1 MKTSL
6 QDTPTKRHN
15 NNITT
20 QGGYYYNNFTFA
32 DNKSPKDSLSISDNN
47 HNNNGSSN
55 NSNGYV
61 NQLHLI
67 QAYQDEIIKL
77 KTRNISLRQENEML
91 NDELYT
97 KSSQEE
103 SYYMLLNELLSLLNI
118 TSIDAIIPTLTALIT
133 ANTNDKLRDEFIS
146 KVNDIHSELTGNE
159 SNGNI
164 KQLWEWLR
172 KLIQTLKTEMRKSN
186 NTSNNNN
193 APIYTYTYTKPYED
207 CCNKLINEY
216 NIKDINELKCI
227 IYELLSKHNPHT
239 YTNTNNNSNQL
250 YIYDSNTN

>member
-1 MKTSL
+1 MKSSL

-15 NNITT
+15 NNNTITT

-32 DNKSPKDSLSISDNN
+32 DNKSPKDSLSISDNI
-47 HNNNGSSN
+47 NGSN

-91 NDELYT
+91 NDMLYT

-103 SYYMLLNELLSLLNI
+103 SRYMLLNELLSLLNI

-146 KVNDIHSELTGNE
+146 KVNDIHNELTGNE

-186 NTSNNNN
+186 NTNNNN
-193 APIYTYTYTKPYED
+193 TPTYTYTYTKPYED

-227 IYELLSKHNPHT
+227 IYELLSKHN
-239 YTNTNNNSNQL
+239 TNTNTNSNQL

>member
-1 MKTSL
+1 MKSSL

-15 NNITT
+15 NNNTITT

-32 DNKSPKDSLSISDNN
+32 DNKSPKDSLSVSDNIN
-47 HNNNGSSN
+47 SSS

-91 NDELYT
+91 NDMLYT

-103 SYYMLLNELLSLLNI
+103 SRYMLLNELLSLLNI

-146 KVNDIHSELTGNE
+146 KVNDIHNELTGNE

-186 NTSNNNN
+186 NTNNNN
-193 APIYTYTYTKPYED
+193 TPTYTYTYTKPYED

-227 IYELLSKHNPHT
+227 IYELLSKHN
-239 YTNTNNNSNQL
+239 TNTNTNTNSNQL

>member
-1 MKTSL
+1 MKSSL

-15 NNITT
+15 NNNTITT

-32 DNKSPKDSLSISDNN
+32 DNKSPKDSLSVSDNIN
-47 HNNNGSSN
+47 SSS

-91 NDELYT
+91 NDMLYT

-103 SYYMLLNELLSLLNI
+103 SRYMLLNELLSLLNI

-146 KVNDIHSELTGNE
+146 KVNDIHNELTGNE

-186 NTSNNNN
+186 NTNNNN
-193 APIYTYTYTKPYED
+193 TPTYTYTYTKPYED

-216 NIKDINELKCI
+216 NIKDINQLKCI
-227 IYELLSKHNPHT
+227 IYELLSKHN
-239 YTNTNNNSNQL
+239 TNTNTNSNQL

>member
-47 HNNNGSSN
+47 HNNNGSN

-77 KTRNISLRQENEML
+77 KTKNISLRQENEML

-103 SYYMLLNELLSLLNI
+103 SYYLLLNELLSLLNI
-118 TSIDAIIPTLTALIT
+118 TSIDAIIPKLTALIT
-133 ANTNDKLRDEFIS
+133 ANTNDKLRDAFIN
-146 KVNDIHSELTGNE
+146 KVNDLHSELTGNE
-159 SNGNI
+159 SNCNI

-172 KLIQTLKTEMRKSN
+172 KLIQTLKTVMRNSN
-186 NTSNNNN
+186 NETILSSS
-193 APIYTYTYTKPYED
+193 TYTNDIYAKPYEE
-207 CCNKLINEY
+207 CCNRLINEY
-216 NIKDINELKCI
+216 NLNDINELKCFV
-227 IYELLSKHNPHT
+227 YELLTKQNVNHNNNINT
-239 YTNTNNNSNQL
+239 QLCIYDNNNAYTN
-250 YIYDSNTN
+250 

>member
-1 MKTSL
+1 MKSSL

-15 NNITT
+15 NNNTITT

-32 DNKSPKDSLSISDNN
+32 DNKSPKDSLSVSDNIN
-47 HNNNGSSN
+47 SSS

-91 NDELYT
+91 NDMLYT

-103 SYYMLLNELLSLLNI
+103 SRYMLLNELLSLLNI

-146 KVNDIHSELTGNE
+146 KVNDIHNELTGNE

-186 NTSNNNN
+186 NTNNNN
-193 APIYTYTYTKPYED
+193 TPTYTYTYTKPYED

-216 NIKDINELKCI
+216 NIKDINEFQCI
-227 IYELLSKHNPHT
+227 IYELLSKHN
-239 YTNTNNNSNQL
+239 TNTNTNSNQL

>member
-193 APIYTYTYTKPYED
+193 TPTYTYTYTKPYED

-239 YTNTNNNSNQL
+239 YTNTNNSNQL

>member
-1 MKTSL
+1 MKNSL
-6 QDTPTKRHN
+6 QDTPTKQHS

-32 DNKSPKDSLSISDNN
+32 DNKSPKDSLSISDIN
-47 HNNNGSSN
+47 HNNNSSSN
-55 NSNGYV
+55 KGYV

-133 ANTNDKLRDEFIS
+133 TNTNDKLRDEFIS
-146 KVNDIHSELTGNE
+146 KVNDLHSELTGNE

-186 NTSNNNN
+186 T
-193 APIYTYTYTKPYED
+193 PTYTYTYTKPYED

-227 IYELLSKHNPHT
+227 IYELLSKQTTN
-239 YTNTNNNSNQL
+239 NTNNNQL
-250 YIYDSNTN
+250 NIYDSNTN

>member
-55 NSNGYV
+55 SNGYV

-77 KTRNISLRQENEML
+77 KTKNISLRQENEML

-103 SYYMLLNELLSLLNI
+103 SYYMLLNEFLSLLNI
-118 TSIDAIIPTLTALIT
+118 TSIDAIIPTLTALVT

-159 SNGNI
+159 NNGNI

-193 APIYTYTYTKPYED
+193 APIYTYTYTKPYKD

-227 IYELLSKHNPHT
+227 INELLSKHNPHSN
-239 YTNTNNNSNQL
+239 TNTNNNSNQL